1 MKKLTN
7 ILSYLCL
14 LLLLLVV
21 ACSDLEEITI
31 GMLSDEEVELTIPT
45 AIPSLGG
52 STRTAPAEDITSI
65 TALAFDSDHELV
77 KVVKATL
84 PLPDKITTS
93 TINGVNYST
102 KGTMT
107 IKVPARTRRIHF
119 IAKNGGDFEAIT
131 PDDYGRKDTDLLV
144 DLTSDELH
152 YWAMLEFESA
162 ADMQSLEDELG
173 AAPNTEGRLTLVRN
187 MAKIALD
194 AGEGSYI
201 AGILNYNVKG
211 TIVPY
216 KKDAND
222 VYQFGYER
230 NGTNHDLPSVFQ
242 ITSDTEDRQLGTEH
256 YMFEEFNDVGDLV
269 YIICKIGTLYYKV
282 AFVNPNADSSSSTK
296 YYYIV
301 RNRAYKIR
309 IDGTLDTK
317 FGRDSY
323 ESAVR
328 DAKPINDTANEQVH
342 IEFDQDVLYM
352 FLDETATVKVTIPD
366 GITTLKV
373 GYFDD
378 YFDQKSEE
386 NGIKTTVSPTAQET
400 ETVNVDGDDK
410 VLWVDTYTVTGGTEL
425 EFTIKLREGFEH
437 AIKDIQ
443 VQFLGDGEG
452 KTSNDK
458 LTIHAL
464 ERGTLQNITPKAV
477 QILKTAGSQFTATVT
492 IPSYTEDVG
501 NFELWVGTADGA
513 FAVTPPENLRLL
525 DDGYYDVAEGQTYTF
540 TFTLNEDGTAGEV
553 KTVTY
558 YIVTDFHRLIGTTE
572 VTLLDVNVTERDEY
586 AIWVNNDNNTWTG
599 TPDAVDFFGYKTT
612 AEGSFAIGNTPNGFR
627 TEFYDTGAN
636 DHKQQAMVMGSD
648 DSFTFTI
655 PAGES
660 RWLTML
666 VAADGSNTPS
676 IKLMQGETEWTTS
689 AAAEA
694 TTVPANY
701 NFGNGEIGTAGRL
714 IRYELPAGTYT
725 LQGSSAEYLL
735 YYMRVTKAKPVM
747 TDVAQPRLTDYTLSW
762 SGATYTNTDATGH
775 LPIGDDNRK
784 HIVDENNLTHTVVL
798 KNENNSLNTL
808 LNLNLSTFALAGI
821 DLVVETTRVA
831 FTATNENTY
840 NTTTTTQEISA
851 QSNSCELTT
860 YNAGNYA
867 LSGTINEPDYK
878 YEAFYDKLHLDAV
891 PYEVK
896 SPIMPGL
903 YTSMDGDKLT
913 PVNGFTSL
921 DEVWAIGFKLPMVIP
936 DLNVTPDNYSIGI
949 NIPDWTKSGDG
960 DATGL
965 GVIVGENGNY
975 TLGNQDDMIHPREG
989 WTYKIKWASIPDA
1002 KMIVPSLTGDKGDET
1017 KDTDHYFIYDGTI
1030 AKSVEIATPYT
1041 EQQLGV
1047 TLNFR
1052 SASENKGNGETYN
1065 LNFGNDFYL
1074 TAQISQEDAQNYA
1087 GKMVRLQGSFS
1098 NTQGGGNGAINW
1110 NNSRMD
1116 DSTIEYGKNDGTV
1129 LQFEIK
1135 QGQTS
1140 YEIHWQFV
1148 RSNNET
1154 GEVRFTYTIGG
1165 QNVSGE
1171 NSVTLNFAGSQ
1182 TPDNTPFNVTLDF
1195 YTSDSE
1201 LDGNGTYTNSNLVFG
1216 ETELYLKATVPDN
1229 VPEGTTIVLKRA
1241 IGGEPNAIHQY
1252 YSHNTS
1258 KSNGLNESWTE
1269 QMSFTTVAEQKEYWT
1284 CWKFVRSDNTNQGA
1298 VNITYALTSSDESK
1312 YTLSGE
1318 TNANIT
1324 IIGNHPKQIKVSVDG
1339 TSVGRANTS
1348 LEYTKGGNDQL
1359 TVQVTVP
1366 DGVGVLNIEADDFN
1380 VALANANAA
1389 NGQLANNKD
1398 FTFNS
1403 NQGER
1408 TVDFILT
1415 LKEGSKAPKNESL
1428 INFAY
1433 AENRWTVAPG
1443 VVVVRLSEKVV
1454 DDGVIFDLN
1463 FNSSNEGFYYKGE
1476 DGGSVSASEGALVLN
1491 NTEVRANAWD
1501 AQAMIATDKMVYEG
1515 TYTLTFKAKIEDE
1528 KTTGGLIVAI
1538 QHIVNDDTNY
1548 TYFYSGNE
1556 NVQTYIDNN
1565 KNSEGWAQ
1573 FSYDITIR
1581 DINNQETPNTNN
1593 PTHFM
1598 FNFGKLKGE
1607 ILIDDL
1613 KLVEKTN

>member
-1 MKKLTN
+1 
-7 ILSYLCL
+7 
-14 LLLLLVV
+14 
-21 ACSDLEEITI
+21 
-31 GMLSDEEVELTIPT
+31 MLSDEEVELTIPT

-93 TINGVNYST
+93 TINDVNYST

-107 IKVPARTRRIHF
+107 IKVPARTRSIHF
-119 IAKNGGDFEAIT
+119 IAKNGADFEAIT
-131 PDDYGRKDTDLLV
+131 EDDYGRKDTDLLV

-173 AAPNTEGRLTLVRN
+173 AAPNTDGRLTLVRN
-187 MAKIALD
+187 MAKITLD

-222 VYQFGYER
+222 VYQFGYNK

-373 GYFDD
+373 GYFGD
-378 YFDQKSEE
+378 YFDRDSEKK
-386 NGIKTTVSPTAQET
+386 GIVTTVAPTAQET
-400 ETVNVDGDDK
+400 ETVKVDGVDK
-410 VLWVDTYTVTGGTEL
+410 ELLVDTYTVTGGTEL
-425 EFTIKLREGFEH
+425 EFTIKLKDGFEH

-443 VQFLGDGEG
+443 VQFIGSGEG
-452 KTSNDK
+452 KMSNDK

-492 IPSYTEDVG
+492 IPSYAEEVG

-540 TFTLNEDGTAGEV
+540 TFTLNKDGTAGEV

-558 YIVTDFHRLIGTTE
+558 YVVTDFHRLIGTTE

-612 AEGSFAIGNTPNGFR
+612 AESNGFDKNTTPPTGFR
-627 TEFYDTGAN
+627 TTFYDTGAN

-648 DSFTFTI
+648 DSFNFTI

-666 VAADGSNTPS
+666 VAANSGAPS
-676 IKLMQGETEWTTS
+676 INLLKGGEPWTTS
-689 AAAEA
+689 AAADA

-725 LQGSSAEYLL
+725 LQGSDATYLL
-735 YYMRVTKAKPVM
+735 YYMRVTKDKPVM
-747 TDVAQPRLTDYTLSW
+747 TDVAQPQLTDYTLSW
-762 SGATYTNTDATGH
+762 SGATYTNNAATGH

-798 KNENNSLNTL
+798 KNENNSLNTS
-808 LNLNLSTFALAGI
+808 LNLNLSTFTLAGI
-821 DLVVETTRVA
+821 DLVVETTRVT

-840 NTTTTTQEISA
+840 NKTTTKQEISA
-851 QSNSCELTT
+851 QSNSCSLTN
-860 YNAGNYA
+860 YNAGNYS

-878 YEAFYDKLHLDAV
+878 YDAFYDKLHLDAV
-891 PYEVK
+891 QYEVK

-921 DEVWAIGFKLPMVIP
+921 DEAWAIGFKMPMVVP
-936 DLNVTPDNYSIGI
+936 DLEVSPENYTIDISIPG
-949 NIPDWTKSGDG
+949 WTISSDG
-960 DATGL
+960 DARGL
-965 GVIVGENGNY
+965 GVEVIEQNAIYRLQKQSNS
-975 TLGNQDDMIHPREG
+975 NDDNNNVMYHPREG

-1002 KMIVPSLTGDKGDET
+1002 KEIEPSLTGNEAS
-1017 KDTDHYFIYDGTI
+1017 DTDHYFIYDGTI
-1030 AKSVEIATPYT
+1030 AKSVEIPTPL
-1041 EQQLGV
+1041 EIIESS
-1047 TLNFR
+1047 LN
-1052 SASENKGNGETYN
+1052 
-1065 LNFGNDFYL
+1065 
-1074 TAQISQEDAQNYA
+1074 
-1087 GKMVRLQGSFS
+1087 
-1098 NTQGGGNGAINW
+1098 
-1110 NNSRMD
+1110 
-1116 DSTIEYGKNDGTV
+1116 
-1129 LQFEIK
+1129 IK
-1135 QGQTS
+1135 
-1140 YEIHWQFV
+1140 
-1148 RSNNET
+1148 
-1154 GEVRFTYTIGG
+1154 
-1165 QNVSGE
+1165 
-1171 NSVTLNFAGSQ
+1171 
-1182 TPDNTPFNVTLDF
+1182 LDF
-1195 YTSDSE
+1195 YADE
-1201 LDGNGTYTNSNLVFG
+1201 NGDGTTDNQGNSFNNLLLKLTDQTVASRVW
-1216 ETELYLKATVPDN
+1216 LKATVNGDLSAYYNQKVQLQGTFDSNYQWANANGAIHWDNSRQGNSSMSYYGENHNGTALEFEIKEGQTEYLMEWVFVTGDNYSGSGDIQFTYTLSNNQGHTITNDSDRQATFAFTNAPTNAEPDN
-1229 VPEGTTIVLKRA
+1229 TGGTTIWTGSQQWGDWSAGDYQPNYLA
-1241 IGGEPNAIHQY
+1241 IDYFLPQGTEITLNVTSANGGAVEMHDCTLTSLRLTSSNVTYPVQDDNYFNVGSGNTSPKFTVPSGGVNGLRINGSNVTITSVVVKYPNVTGQIFSYNFDDGNAINGWGGDGHVAPTTEGGCLVLTNNGGFAQAAVDMGY
-1252 YSHNTS
+1252 VPGSYTLSYSIKGTTGGNIKQNFQHHYIPKNADGT
-1258 KSNGLNESWTE
+1258 NGNGVYNEDINNPKDQST
-1269 QMSFTTVAEQKEYWT
+1269 SFTTEW
-1284 CWKFVRSDNTNQGA
+1284 DNN
-1298 VNITYALTSSDESK
+1298 VSID
-1312 YTLSGE
+1312 
-1318 TNANIT
+1318 IT
-1324 IIGNHPKQIKVSVDG
+1324 INKGANRLLLDYSNFTG
-1339 TSVGRANTS
+1339 T
-1348 LEYTKGGNDQL
+1348 
-1359 TVQVTVP
+1359 
-1366 DGVGVLNIEADDFN
+1366 I
-1380 VALANANAA
+1380 
-1389 NGQLANNKD
+1389 
-1398 FTFNS
+1398 
-1403 NQGER
+1403 
-1408 TVDFILT
+1408 
-1415 LKEGSKAPKNESL
+1415 
-1428 INFAY
+1428 
-1433 AENRWTVAPG
+1433 
-1443 VVVVRLSEKVV
+1443 
-1454 DDGVIFDLN
+1454 
-1463 FNSSNEGFYYKGE
+1463 
-1476 DGGSVSASEGALVLN
+1476 
-1491 NTEVRANAWD
+1491 
-1501 AQAMIATDKMVYEG
+1501 
-1515 TYTLTFKAKIEDE
+1515 
-1528 KTTGGLIVAI
+1528 
-1538 QHIVNDDTNY
+1538 
-1548 TYFYSGNE
+1548 
-1556 NVQTYIDNN
+1556 YIDNL
-1565 KNSEGWAQ
+1565 
-1573 FSYDITIR
+1573 TLVR
-1581 DINNQETPNTNN
+1581 NN
-1593 PTHFM
+1593 
-1598 FNFGKLKGE
+1598 
-1607 ILIDDL
+1607 
-1613 KLVEKTN
+1613 